1 VAAAAGG
8 RTLNKLM
15 SIFFCGIVLAA
26 ALAGCTTSPV
36 AMAPDSVPIDP
47 VVQQNPSLRIAVL
60 DHHLLGDLSDPA
72 VMAKYARAD
81 ILITQPDV
89 FWGSPGLERKM
100 ELLRAANP
108 DIKVLGWFRSKCV
121 RIDWRDL
128 DMSRGSYDY
137 ELYQAALPYLS
148 YTTTGDTLQDW
159 PGVVLFDFTQPAA
172 RDAMLDVFA
181 RYQATSPAK
190 LDGVYWDYFNYE
202 LWIANDVTTM
212 EGEPD
217 MDGDGV
223 EHFSDADEKLAF
235 QAAQVDWI
243 QEMRARMGED
253 FIQVA
258 NGARALR
265 DSTFAGLLDGMNY
278 EIFPKVGFNSYT
290 PYRTAL
296 DPAVF
301 NNLWAAN
308 RWLRTA
314 NGGPWQILENVW
326 VPYMM
331 DQNQVYRPINLGDI
345 NRAIALLTGSTVI
358 HYDLTGQHHAG
369 IPDVE
374 VNLGE
379 PLGGVTIDGNVY
391 TRAFEQGTVTVTMG
405 TGAYPMGLS
414 FSIRRN
420 DGTAGEELVNA
431 IATNFI
437 YP

>member
-1 VAAAAGG
+1 MTRLMLNLLCGSILALTVAAC
-8 RTLNKLM
+8 
-15 SIFFCGIVLAA
+15 S
-26 ALAGCTTSPV
+26 TSPV
-36 AMAPDSVPIDP
+36 ATGPDPVPDVPI
-47 VVQQNPSLRIAVL
+47 VQPNPSLRIAVL

-72 VMAKYARAD
+72 VMAKYARAE

-128 DMSRGSYDY
+128 DLTRGAYDY
-137 ELYQAALPYLS
+137 ELYLAALPYLS

-159 PGVVLFDFTQPAA
+159 PGVILFDFTQPAA
-172 RDAMLDVFA
+172 RDAMLDVFV
-181 RYQATSPAK
+181 RYQETSPAK
-190 LDGVYWDYFNYE
+190 LDGVYWDYFNNE
-202 LWIANDVTTM
+202 LWISEDVDTM

-223 EHFSDADEKLAF
+223 PHFSDADEKAAF
-235 QAAQVDWI
+235 VAAQDQWI
-243 QEMRARMGED
+243 HEMRGRLGSD

-258 NGARALR
+258 NGTRALR

-278 EIFPKVGFNSYT
+278 EIFPQVGFNSHT

-296 DPAVF
+296 DPTAF
-301 NNLWAAN
+301 NNLWAARN
-308 RWLRTA
+308 WLRTA

-326 VPYMM
+326 VPRMM
-331 DQNQVYRPINLGDI
+331 DQNGVYRPINLGDM

-374 VNLGE
+374 IDLGK
-379 PLGGVTIDGNVY
+379 PLGGVTIMGGVY
-391 TRAFEQGTVTVTMG
+391 SRNFEQGTVTLTMG
-405 TGAYPMGLS
+405 SGTYPLGFS
-414 FSIRRN
+414 FAITRN
-420 DGTAGEELVNA
+420 HQAGGEELVNA
-431 IATNFI
+431 IAPNYF